1 MKLRVAPVFALA
13 ASLVG
18 LSTLAS
24 CQQTP
29 LTGPPELKLGHQ
41 ECGDCGMLINEDR
54 CCAAILVDSDG
65 NHREHILFDDI
76 GCLLEY
82 KTTKP
87 KAKIVE
93 HWVRDYSA
101 RTWIKAE
108 SAGFLMTERIHT
120 PMGSG
125 IVAFADRAGADAA
138 QKENDGRV
146 LTWDEVIVA
155 RREWMEARYGK
166 RPG

>member
-1 MKLRVAPVFALA
+1 MKLRIATSVALA
-13 ASLVG
+13 ASLAA
-18 LSTLAS
+18 LAAFAS

-54 CCAAILVDSDG
+54 CCAAILIDADG
-65 NHREHILFDDI
+65 THREHVLFDDI

-82 KTTKP
+82 QTTKP
-87 KAKIVE
+87 QTKIIE
-93 HWVRDYSA
+93 RWVRDYSA
-101 RTWIKAE
+101 RSWVKSE
-108 SAGFLMTERIHT
+108 SAFYLMSEKLRT
-120 PMGSG
+120 PMGSW
-125 IVAFADRAGADAA
+125 IVAFNTRPAA
-138 QKENDGRV
+138 EAVQKEHEGRI

>member
-1 MKLRVAPVFALA
+1 MKIRLRSAVALA
-13 ASLVG
+13 TALLG
-18 LSTLAS
+18 FCALAS

-41 ECGDCGMLINEDR
+41 ECGECGMLINEDR

-65 NHREHILFDDI
+65 SHREHILFDDI

-87 KAKIVE
+87 QTKIVE

-101 RTWIKAE
+101 RAWLKSE
-108 SAGFLMTERIHT
+108 SAFYLMSEKMRT
-120 PMGSG
+120 PMGSW
-125 IVAFADRAGADAA
+125 IVAFASRQAA
-138 QKENDGRV
+138 EAVQKENEGRI
-146 LTWDEVIVA
+146 LSWDEVIVA

>member
-1 MKLRVAPVFALA
+1 MKLRVAPAFALA

-18 LSTLAS
+18 LAALAS
-24 CQQTP
+24 CRQAP

-41 ECGDCGMLINEDR
+41 ECADCGMLINEDR
-54 CCAAILVDSDG
+54 CCAAILVDSG
-65 NHREHILFDDI
+65 GTHRDHLLFDDI

-82 KTTKP
+82 KVDNPSTT
-87 KAKIVE
+87 ILE
-93 HWVRDYSA
+93 HWARDFSS

-108 SAGFLMTERIHT
+108 SAWFLMTERIHT

-138 QKENDGRV
+138 QKENGGRV
-146 LTWDEVIVA
+146 LTWDEVMVA